1 MLELRDLTAHY
12 GKNQVVS
19 GANIILNA
27 GEVVALIGANAA
39 GKSTTMRL
47 IAGLKKPTRGSI
59 VFNGQDIAALPT
71 PRRVGLGIVLVP

>member
-1 MLELRDLTAHY
+1 
-12 GKNQVVS
+12 
-19 GANIILNA
+19 
-27 GEVVALIGANAA
+27 
-39 GKSTTMRL
+39 MRL